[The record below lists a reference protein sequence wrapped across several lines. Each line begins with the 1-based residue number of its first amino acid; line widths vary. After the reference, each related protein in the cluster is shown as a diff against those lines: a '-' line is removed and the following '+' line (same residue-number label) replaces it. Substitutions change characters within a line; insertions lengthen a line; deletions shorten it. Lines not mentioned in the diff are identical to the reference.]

1 MLMDCQNVA
10 DACRFA
16 TELYREAIIVPYMAR
31 FVVFAKRTGEE
42 EGKLRMFCMTDDR
55 IDKTLEK
62 QENFR
67 EVARSRDVE
76 VRKLKLRGLI
86 GNYLF
91 ANIFLKWSLTH
102 AVGKGF
108 FFDKP
113 LLCRE
118 LS

>member
-1 MLMDCQNVA
+1 MDCQNVA

-76 VRKLKLRGLI
+76 VRGDNCTLNQIVWSYCMCGENLHHSGRIAKNHLKFSR
-86 GNYLF
+86 
-91 ANIFLKWSLTH
+91 
-102 AVGKGF
+102 
-108 FFDKP
+108 
-113 LLCRE
+113 R
-118 LS
+118 